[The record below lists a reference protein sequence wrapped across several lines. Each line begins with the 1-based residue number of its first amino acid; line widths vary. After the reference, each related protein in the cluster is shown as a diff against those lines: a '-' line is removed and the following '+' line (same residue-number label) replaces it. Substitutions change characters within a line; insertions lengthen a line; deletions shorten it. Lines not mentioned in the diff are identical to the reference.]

1 MPFVSPLILGTHNR
15 KKGEELAEQLAPLG
29 IEVQTLA
36 TLPEAI
42 EVVEDGDSFAENSS
56 KKAVQQARHLG
67 RWVIGEDSGICVD
80 ALDGAPGIYSARF
93 SGPQASDE
101 ANNLLLLEKLAG
113 KPPAARG
120 AHYVCYMTL
129 ADPDGNL
136 RAESE
141 GICRGRI
148 REEPVGSA
156 GFGYDPLFEVIEYH
170 RTFGQLGATVKG
182 VLSHRARAV
191 ALMIPQIRRLLH
203 EIAA

>member
-36 TLPEAI
+36 TLSEAI